1 MSYMPIRERLWCRPR
16 EAAVFIGCGKTYLY
30 EKMRSGD
37 IVSRRDGRIRL
48 IHVPS
53 LIARYDLN
61 KADVA
66 VSRTE
71 AGLGSNSG
79 RSASAMNQ
87 QRGRS
92 RVE

>member
-1 MSYMPIRERLWCRPR
+1 VAYIPIRERLWCRPG
-16 EAAVFIGCGKTYLY
+16 EAAIFIGRGKTYLY
-30 EKMRSGD
+30 EKIRSGE
-37 IVSRRDGRIRL
+37 IVSRRDGRNRL

-61 KADVA
+61 EADVA
-66 VSRTE
+66 QTE
-71 AGLGSNSG
+71 AGMGSNSG